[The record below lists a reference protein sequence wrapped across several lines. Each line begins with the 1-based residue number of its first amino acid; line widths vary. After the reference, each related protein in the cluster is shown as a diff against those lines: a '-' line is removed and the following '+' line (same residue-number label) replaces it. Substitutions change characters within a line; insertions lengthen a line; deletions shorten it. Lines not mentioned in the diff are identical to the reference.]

1 MTFSDFSYTLAVS
14 GRLFPF
20 LYKKFKVV
28 KHQNEQVGDS
38 TRLVLTLP
46 DGSVIVIPEISKR
59 HMKVYADVHA
69 AEARFKKFKEEQ
81 LTAAVM
87 PQVTVKDIPDGER
100 RILQGELSDS

>member
-1 MTFSDFSYTLAVS
+1 MLADFSYTLSVS
-14 GRLFPF
+14 CRF
-20 LYKKFKVV
+20 LPLKWYKYKVV

-46 DGSVIVIPEISKR
+46 DGSVIVIPEITKR

-81 LTAAVM
+81 LSAGRQ
-87 PQVTVKDIPDGER
+87 PQVTVKDNPDGER
-100 RILQGELSDS
+100 GILQGELSDS